1 MFVGVVVAAAA
12 AAAAAAFTALD
23 AAGEDDGSGIET
35 GAALLVR
42 KLFELRFL
50 DLDLGAEAG
59 AAEAGAGEG
68 GVGT

>member
-1 MFVGVVVAAAA
+1 MFVGVG

-23 AAGEDDGSGIET
+23 VAGEDDGSGIET

-42 KLFELRFL
+42 KLFEVRFL
-50 DLDLGAEAG
+50 DLEG
-59 AAEAGAGEG
+59 AAAGEGEG